1 MPSPKLIALLLIA
14 PFALHASLKPAHA
27 AQDPVVQTAEA
38 PAPLDGLP
46 DETRIANDLKAHS
59 QIARLSALASS
70 PSAELQANHT
80 SIRSSVRKGEV
91 LEFRVTSL
99 YYADTQ
105 GEPQRE
111 VDSMVSY
118 QMTGDRWSLRDVKV
132 TDTRE
137 TRPNRTDSA
146 TEPC

>member
-14 PFALHASLKPAHA
+14 PFAIDASLKHAHA
-27 AQDPVVQTAEA
+27 AQDSLVLATEA
-38 PAPLDGLP
+38 QDPLNGLP

-59 QIARLSALASS
+59 HIASLSALAST
-70 PSAELQANHT
+70 PSAELHADHT
-80 SIRSSVRKGEV
+80 SIRSSVRKGDI

-105 GEPQRE
+105 EQPQRE

-118 QMTGDRWSLRDVKV
+118 QVTGDRWKLREVEV

-137 TRPNRTDSA
+137 TQPARTDSA
-146 TEPC
+146 TGPC